1 MAINFD
7 KIKYIPGTYAKKR
20 PDVAQMAG
28 QYIRSWEKKQLEAKK
43 KEAALG
49 VISPAICFSRNIGV
63 GALEIADILAEK
75 IRYRVADREV
85 IEHIAN
91 NAELSK
97 KTVDFFDE
105 HYPGK
110 INELSALLFREKSFI
125 MSDYVRHLISVVFS
139 MASAQPT
146 IFVGRGAHLILPRD
160 SQLAVRF
167 VSSKP
172 YRVKRLTEILNVEEE
187 VAGKK
192 IDEVDKGQRDFFKK
206 AFGKKDA
213 SSYEF
218 DIIINCDFI
227 TQPEWAAEI
236 VFQAFKEK
244 FKVFGASTE

>member
-1 MAINFD
+1 MPKNDRMPLKWPAN
-7 KIKYIPGTYAKKR
+7 TYAPGKKGNLK
-20 PDVAQMAG
+20 P
-28 QYIRSWEKKQLEAKK
+28 KK

-49 VISPAICFSRNIGV
+49 VISPAICFSRKIGV

-75 IRYRVADREV
+75 IGYRVADREV

-91 NAELSK
+91 NADLNK
-97 KTVDFFDE
+97 KNVDYFDE

-125 MSDYVRHLISVVFS
+125 MSDYVRHLISAVFS
-139 MASAQPT
+139 MAGAEPT
-146 IFVGRGAHLILPRD
+146 IFVGRGTHLILPQN

-167 VSSKP
+167 ISSKA
-172 YRVKRLTEILNVEEE
+172 YRVRRLAEILNVEEK
-187 VAGKK
+187 VAEKK

-206 AFGKKDA
+206 VFGKKDA

-218 DIIINCDFI
+218 DMVINCDFI

-244 FKVFGASTE
+244 FKGFDAGT